1 MFDQCFEIDN
11 SDIPDTSDTS
21 GTPVVECCII
31 FSLLSLILPS
41 FFFIKFLIK
50 KQQVH
55 YDAGVTFC
63 GDPVQV
69 EWYGDVSEIWGRLE
83 QIGWENAREHNIE
96 AVIRQ
101 QIQIDI
107 LSREQ
112 RRLVRVVVILQVL
125 HGSIWRLFVPSS
137 STGSRMMKYVKQEH
151 QRLKV
156 LTTCPES
163 VAAIYWLGAP
173 WVIRSCVNNVVWY
186 FPSRLRSVLQVF
198 GNDYRAHLMNIVSS
212 VSTFLLLLSRL
223 HYVIFFPLV

>member
-1 MFDQCFEIDN
+1 MYKRQ
-11 SDIPDTSDTS
+11 
-21 GTPVVECCII
+21 
-31 FSLLSLILPS
+31 
-41 FFFIKFLIK
+41 
-50 KQQVH
+50 
-55 YDAGVTFC
+55 
-63 GDPVQV
+63 

-163 VAAIYWLGAP
+163 VAAIYWLGLKPAA
-173 WVIRSCVNNVVWY
+173 CVLPFW
-186 FPSRLRSVLQVF
+186 PSTCLKMS
-198 GNDYRAHLMNIVSS
+198 DS
-212 VSTFLLLLSRL
+212 
-223 HYVIFFPLV
+223 LVGC